1 MSGLKRMRARDWPQ
15 DTVARWIALTII
27 LAMLISLALNGLFIQ
42 LAGVWARPPLTEI
55 GLLEKA
61 AAITRV
67 VEAAPA
73 PLRNSLA
80 QAASENGFTV
90 SWHPDRHDLNLPAV
104 EDPKSG
110 IGSTILQPMLKTPD
124 RRIEAYEPA
133 DWTEHTADAHYA
145 LLIELSDSTWLM
157 FSAPSRSW
165 GLDETPRYLIVIL
178 LVLISTAVVALIAT
192 RRLATPLQHFAEGA
206 RRFGVDFRAPPIEPL
221 GPHEIRQAILAFN
234 AMQAQ
239 LQHFIRDRTQMLA
252 AISHDLRAPLTRM
265 RLRGEFIEDS
275 EQQQRLFRDVD
286 EMQAMINSALEF
298 FRDDAR
304 LEPATQFDLAE
315 LLQTLL
321 DDYRDQGVDITFS
334 GPLRWVYFGRPLGL
348 KRVMTNLLD
357 NAIKYGSEPAI
368 ELSPGAGEVRIKV
381 LDRGPGIAE
390 ASLEQVFV
398 PFFRL
403 EGSRNKSTGGVGL
416 GLSAARAIV
425 LEHGGELT
433 LRNRSKGGLE
443 ALVVLPVHP
452 TPRQLSNFC
461 NDAIL

>member
-1 MSGLKRMRARDWPQ
+1 MSWLKRIRR

-42 LAGVWARPPLTEI
+42 LAGVWARPPLTET

-61 AAITRV
+61 AAISRV
-67 VEAAPA
+67 IEAAPA

-80 QAASENGFTV
+80 QAAGENGFTV

-104 EDPKSG
+104 EDPKSD
-110 IGSTILQPMLKTPD
+110 IGSAILQPMLRAPD

-178 LVLISTAVVALIAT
+178 LVLISTALVALIAT

-221 GPHEIRQAILAFN
+221 GPQEIRQAILAFN

-239 LQHFIRDRTQMLA
+239 LRHFIRDRTQMLA

-368 ELSPGAGEVRIKV
+368 ELIPGAGEVRIKI
-381 LDRGPGIAE
+381 LDRGPGIPD
-390 ASLEQVFV
+390 ASLEQVFA

-433 LRNRSKGGLE
+433 LRNRSTGGLE

-452 TPRQLSNFC
+452 GSERISQHL
-461 NDAIL
+461 L

>member
-1 MSGLKRMRARDWPQ
+1 MSWLKRIRR

-67 VEAAPA
+67 IEAAPA

-80 QAASENGFTV
+80 QAAGENGFTV
-90 SWHPDRHDLNLPAV
+90 SWHPDRHGLNLPTV
-104 EDPKSG
+104 DDPKSG
-110 IGSTILQPMLKTPD
+110 IGSTILQPMLRAPD

-178 LVLISTAVVALIAT
+178 LVLISTALVALIAT
-192 RRLATPLQHFAEGA
+192 RRLATPLQHFADGA

-221 GPHEIRQAILAFN
+221 GPQEIRQAILAFN

-321 DDYRDQGVDITFS
+321 DDYRDQGVEIAFS
-334 GPLRWVYFGRPLGL
+334 GPLRWVYFGRPSGL

-357 NAIKYGSEPAI
+357 NAIKYASEPAI
-368 ELSPGAGEVRIKV
+368 ELIPGAGEVRIKV
-381 LDRGPGIAE
+381 LDRGPGIPD
-390 ASLEQVFV
+390 ASLEQVFA

-433 LRNRSKGGLE
+433 LRNRSKGGME
-443 ALVVLPVHP
+443 ALVVLPVQP
-452 TPRQLSNFC
+452 G
-461 NDAIL
+461 

>member
-1 MSGLKRMRARDWPQ
+1 MSWLTRVRRPR
-15 DTVARWIALTII
+15 DTVARWIALTTL
-27 LAMLISLALNGLFIQ
+27 LAMLTSLALNGLFIQ
-42 LAGVWARPPLTEI
+42 IAGVWARPSLIEI

-61 AAITRV
+61 AAVTRV
-67 VEAAPA
+67 IDAAPA
-73 PLRNSLA
+73 PLRSQLA
-80 QAASENGFTV
+80 QAASEDGFIV
-90 SWHPDRHDLNLPAV
+90 SWHLDRHDLKLPSV
-104 EDPKSG
+104 DDPISEK
-110 IGSTILQPMLKTPD
+110 GSKILQPLLKSAD
-124 RRIEAYEPA
+124 RRIEAYEPS
-133 DWTEHTADAHYA
+133 DWAEPSADARYM
-145 LLIELSDSTWLM
+145 LLIELSDASWLM
-157 FSAPSRSW
+157 FSPPSRSW

-178 LVLISTAVVALIAT
+178 LVLISTALVALIAT
-192 RRLATPLQHFAEGA
+192 RRLATPLQRFAEGA

-221 GPHEIRQAILAFN
+221 GPQEIRQAILAFN

-265 RLRGEFIEDS
+265 RLRGEFIEDA

-321 DDYRDQGVDITFS
+321 DDYRDQGVEIAFS
-334 GPLRWVYFGRPLGL
+334 GPQRLVYFGRPLGL
-348 KRVMTNLLD
+348 KRVITNLLD
-357 NAIKYGSEPAI
+357 NAIKYGTESAV
-368 ELSPGAGEVRIKV
+368 ELISNAGQVRIKI
-381 LDRGPGIAE
+381 LDHGPGIPE
-390 ASLEQVFV
+390 ASLEQVFA
-398 PFFRL
+398 PFFRM

-425 LEHGGELT
+425 LEHGGELK
-433 LRNRSKGGLE
+433 LRNRSKAGLE

-452 TPRQLSNFC
+452 
-461 NDAIL
+461 A

>member
-1 MSGLKRMRARDWPQ
+1 MNWLKRIRR

-61 AAITRV
+61 AAVTRV
-67 VEAAPA
+67 IEAAPA
-73 PLRNSLA
+73 ALRSQLA
-80 QAASENGFTV
+80 QAVSDEGLTI
-90 SWHPDRHDLNLPAV
+90 SWHLERQEMNLPAV
-104 EDPKSG
+104 EDPISDTG
-110 IGSTILQPMLKTPD
+110 MSILQPLFKSVE
-124 RRIEAYEPA
+124 RRIEAYEPS
-133 DWTEHTADAHYA
+133 DWTENTAQAHYA
-145 LLIELSDSTWLM
+145 LVIELPDASWLM

-165 GLDETPRYLIVIL
+165 GLDEMPRYLIVVL
-178 LVLISTAVVALIAT
+178 LALISTALVALIAT
-192 RRLATPLQHFAEGA
+192 RRLATPLQRFAEGA
-206 RRFGVDFRAPPIEPL
+206 RRFGTDFRAPPIEPI
-221 GPHEIRQAILAFN
+221 GPQEIRQAILAFN

-265 RLRGEFIEDS
+265 RLRGEFIEDT

-321 DDYRDQGVDITFS
+321 DDYRDQQIDIAFN
-334 GPLRWVYFGRPLGL
+334 GPLRLVYFGRPLGL

-357 NAIKYGSEPAI
+357 NAIKYASEPAI
-368 ELSPGAGEVRIKV
+368 ELIADDGQVRIKV
-381 LDRGPGIAE
+381 LDRGPGIPE

-398 PFFRL
+398 PFFRM

-425 LEHGGELT
+425 LEHGGELK
-433 LRNRSKGGLE
+433 LRNRTKGGLA
-443 ALVVLPVHP
+443 ALVVLPV
-452 TPRQLSNFC
+452 Q
-461 NDAIL
+461 AG

>member
-1 MSGLKRMRARDWPQ
+1 
-15 DTVARWIALTII
+15 
-27 LAMLISLALNGLFIQ
+27 
-42 LAGVWARPPLTEI
+42 
-55 GLLEKA
+55 
-61 AAITRV
+61 
-67 VEAAPA
+67 
-73 PLRNSLA
+73 
-80 QAASENGFTV
+80 
-90 SWHPDRHDLNLPAV
+90 
-104 EDPKSG
+104 
-110 IGSTILQPMLKTPD
+110 LQ
-124 RRIEAYEPA
+124 R
-133 DWTEHTADAHYA
+133 
-145 LLIELSDSTWLM
+145 
-157 FSAPSRSW
+157 
-165 GLDETPRYLIVIL
+165 
-178 LVLISTAVVALIAT
+178 
-192 RRLATPLQHFAEGA
+192 FAEGA

-321 DDYRDQGVDITFS
+321 DDYRDQGVDIAFS

-348 KRVMTNLLD
+348 KRVITNLLD
-357 NAIKYGSEPAI
+357 NAIKYGSEPGI
-368 ELSPGAGEVRIKV
+368 ELKPSAGQVRIKV
-381 LDRGPGIAE
+381 LDRGPGIPDAC
-390 ASLEQVFV
+390 LEQVFV
-398 PFFRL
+398 PFFRM

-425 LEHGGELT
+425 LEHGGNLT
-433 LRNRSKGGLE
+433 LRNRSTGGLE
-443 ALVVLPVHP
+443 ALVVLPVHSSSELIS
-452 TPRQLSNFC
+452 QHL
-461 NDAIL
+461 L